1 MAENQNL
8 LRDAVTRIPIWTGDN
23 KDVFTPEQWLARI
36 EKARV
41 AAAWNEA
48 DTLSFI
54 YCSLRGE
61 ALLWYDVL
69 KRSGI
74 ADTYDAFRTAFLTSY
89 APALTAR
96 TATVCLHDIK
106 QTAQE
111 TIVAFYSR
119 VIKAVNDL
127 ENLLPA
133 AQRVPAGAAYPAEVV
148 ALAGYAGLAA
158 NVRNNG
164 IAALINSGITTA
176 MNHIGLQLFV
186 AGLRSSIRD
195 ELMKNMPDS
204 LWAAF
209 QAAMAMEKITSTP
222 KASAFAAVN
231 QVSAEQPESEGEIEL
246 EIDAVRAQLKRLE
259 YRKNSGRP
267 NTSGRTGGGT
277 GNTGKYDP
285 KSVVCRCCNKKGHM
299 QEVCYTRI
307 KKNLPCVDA
316 QGKPWRTQ
324 PAKPAQGRV
333 NEVSEQQTGTPMA
346 PISQP
351 PLNFAPPS
359 SSGGYWTPYP
369 PNFQ

>member
-74 ADTYDAFRTAFLTSY
+74 ADTYDAFKTAFLTSY

-158 NVRNNG
+158 DVRNNG

-209 QAAMAMEKITSTP
+209 QSAMAMEKITSTP

-351 PLNFAPPS
+351 PLNFTPPLL
-359 SSGGYWTPYP
+359 
-369 PNFQ
+369 

>member
-8 LRDAVTRIPIWTGDN
+8 LRDAVTRIPIWTGDS

-41 AAAWNEA
+41 AAAWGEA

-74 ADTYDAFRTAFLTSY
+74 ADTYDAFKAAFLTSY

-96 TATVCLHDIK
+96 TATVNLHDIK

-111 TIVAFYSR
+111 SIVAFYSR
-119 VIKAVNDL
+119 VIKSVNDL

-133 AQRVPAGAAYPAEVV
+133 AQRVPAAAAYPVEVV
-148 ALAGYAGLAA
+148 ALAGYAALAA
-158 NVRNNG
+158 DVRAGG
-164 IAALINSGITTA
+164 IAALINIGITTA

-195 ELMKNMPDS
+195 ELMKNMPAS
-204 LWAAF
+204 LWEAF
-209 QAAMAMEKITSTP
+209 QAAMALEKITSTP
-222 KASAFAAVN
+222 RATAAVN
-231 QVSAEQPESEGEIEL
+231 QVSTEQPESEGEMEL

-259 YRKNSGRP
+259 YRRNSGRP
-267 NTSGRTGGGT
+267 NTSGKTGGGT
-277 GNTGKYDP
+277 GTGKYDP
-285 KSVVCRCCNKKGHM
+285 KAVICRCCKKKGHM

-307 KKNLPCVDA
+307 NKNLPCVDA

-324 PAKPAQGRV
+324 PAKPQGRV
-333 NEVSEQQTGTPMA
+333 NEVAEQNSSPVA
-346 PISQP
+346 PVAQP
-351 PLNFAPPS
+351 PPNFAPPQS
-359 SSGGYWTPYP
+359 NGGYWTPYP

>member
-158 NVRNNG
+158 DVRNNG

-209 QAAMAMEKITSTP
+209 QSAMAMEKITSTP

-333 NEVSEQQTGTPMA
+333 NEVSEQQIGTPMA

>member
-111 TIVAFYSR
+111 SIVAFYSR

-277 GNTGKYDP
+277 GTGKYDP
-285 KSVVCRCCNKKGHM
+285 KAVICRCCKKKGHM

-307 KKNLPCVDA
+307 NKNLPCVDA

-324 PAKPAQGRV
+324 PAKPQGRV
-333 NEVSEQQTGTPMA
+333 NEVAEQNSSPVA
-346 PISQP
+346 AVAQP
-351 PLNFAPPS
+351 PPNFAPPQS
-359 SSGGYWTPYP
+359 NGGYWTPYP

>member
-158 NVRNNG
+158 DVRNNG

-209 QAAMAMEKITSTP
+209 QSAMAMEKITSTP

>member
-1 MAENQNL
+1 
-8 LRDAVTRIPIWTGDN
+8 
-23 KDVFTPEQWLARI
+23 
-36 EKARV
+36 
-41 AAAWNEA
+41 
-48 DTLSFI
+48 
-54 YCSLRGE
+54 
-61 ALLWYDVL
+61 
-69 KRSGI
+69 
-74 ADTYDAFRTAFLTSY
+74 
-89 APALTAR
+89 
-96 TATVCLHDIK
+96 
-106 QTAQE
+106 
-111 TIVAFYSR
+111 
-119 VIKAVNDL
+119 
-127 ENLLPA
+127 
-133 AQRVPAGAAYPAEVV
+133 
-148 ALAGYAGLAA
+148 
-158 NVRNNG
+158 
-164 IAALINSGITTA
+164 

-209 QAAMAMEKITSTP
+209 QSAMAMEKITSTP

>member
-209 QAAMAMEKITSTP
+209 QSAMAMEKITSTP

-333 NEVSEQQTGTPMA
+333 NEVSEQQTGTQMA

-351 PLNFAPPS
+351 PLNFAPPLL
-359 SSGGYWTPYP
+359 
-369 PNFQ
+369 

>member
-8 LRDAVTRIPIWTGDN
+8 LRDAVTRIPIWTGDS

-74 ADTYDAFRTAFLTSY
+74 ADTYDAFKTAFLTSY

-96 TATVCLHDIK
+96 TATVSLHDIK

-111 TIVAFYSR
+111 SIVAFYSR

-158 NVRNNG
+158 NVRNDG

>member
-209 QAAMAMEKITSTP
+209 QSAMAMEKITSTP

>member
-8 LRDAVTRIPIWTGDN
+8 LRDAVTRIPIWTGDS

-74 ADTYDAFRTAFLTSY
+74 ADTYDAFKAAFLTSY

-96 TATVCLHDIK
+96 TATVNLHDIK

-111 TIVAFYSR
+111 SIVAFYSR
-119 VIKAVNDL
+119 AIKSVNDL

-133 AQRVPAGAAYPAEVV
+133 AQRVPAAAAYPVEVV
-148 ALAGYAGLAA
+148 ALAGYAALAA
-158 NVRNNG
+158 DVRAGG
-164 IAALINSGITTA
+164 IAALINIGITTA

-195 ELMKNMPDS
+195 ELMKNMPAS
-204 LWAAF
+204 LWEAF
-209 QAAMAMEKITSTP
+209 QAAMALEKITSTP
-222 KASAFAAVN
+222 RATAAVN
-231 QVSAEQPESEGEIEL
+231 QVSTEQPESEGEIEL

-267 NTSGRTGGGT
+267 NTSGKTGGGT
-277 GNTGKYDP
+277 GTGKYDP
-285 KSVVCRCCNKKGHM
+285 KAVICRCCKKKGHM

-307 KKNLPCVDA
+307 NKNLPCVDA

-324 PAKPAQGRV
+324 PAKSQGRV
-333 NEVSEQQTGTPMA
+333 NEVAEQNSSPVA
-346 PISQP
+346 PVAQP
-351 PLNFAPPS
+351 PLTLPLPHLTAVTGPH
-359 SSGGYWTPYP
+359 TPQI
-369 PNFQ
+369 FSKG

>member
-8 LRDAVTRIPIWTGDN
+8 LRDAVTRIPIWTGDS

-41 AAAWNEA
+41 AAAWGEA

-74 ADTYDAFRTAFLTSY
+74 ADTYDAFKAAFLTSY

-96 TATVCLHDIK
+96 TATVNLHDIK

-111 TIVAFYSR
+111 SIVAFYSR

-133 AQRVPAGAAYPAEVV
+133 AQRVPAAAAYPAEVV
-148 ALAGYAGLAA
+148 ALAGYAALAA
-158 NVRNNG
+158 NVRADG
-164 IAALINSGITTA
+164 IATLINIGITTA

-195 ELMKNMPDS
+195 ELMKNMPAS
-204 LWAAF
+204 LWEAF
-209 QAAMAMEKITSTP
+209 QSAMALEKITSTP
-222 KASAFAAVN
+222 RATAAVN
-231 QVSAEQPESEGEIEL
+231 QVSTEQPESEGEMEL

-259 YRKNSGRP
+259 YRRNSGRP
-267 NTSGRTGGGT
+267 NSSGKTGGGT
-277 GNTGKYDP
+277 GTGKYDP
-285 KSVVCRCCNKKGHM
+285 KAVICRCCKKKGHM

-307 KKNLPCVDA
+307 NKNLPCVDA

-324 PAKPAQGRV
+324 PAKPQGRV
-333 NEVSEQQTGTPMA
+333 NEVAEQNSSPVA
-346 PISQP
+346 PVAQP
-351 PLNFAPPS
+351 PPPNFAPPQS
-359 SSGGYWTPYP
+359 NGGYWTPYP